1 MDLVERSYSKKS
13 GSRNS
18 TAVATRGAPSFQAG
32 GLWYKERHCRPRAR
46 ARSAGAKNTN
56 GAT

>member
-13 GSRNS
+13 GTRNS
-18 TAVATRGAPSFQAG
+18 AAAATRSAPSFQAG
-32 GLWYKERHCRPRAR
+32 RLWYKERHSGRAR
-46 ARSAGAKNTN
+46 AGSAGAKNTN

>member
-1 MDLVERSYSKKS
+1 MALVERSYSKKN

-18 TAVATRGAPSFQAG
+18 AAAAARAARQSFQAG
-32 GLWYKERHCRPRAR
+32 GLWYKERHPGRAR
-46 ARSAGAKNTN
+46 AGSAGVKNTN